1 MDRIKN
7 IWRENSG
14 LVVIGLAIL
23 AVLSGQLP
31 ERSAGA
37 ESTTA
42 QESIQSEVVDEE
54 IAVSMRDGECGS
66 ERNFGHIM
74 PCTREE

>member
-37 ESTTA
+37 ENTA
-42 QESIQSEVVDEE
+42 QESIETVVDEE
-54 IAVSMRDGECGS
+54 IAVSMRDGGECGS

-74 PCTREE
+74 PCTRGE